1 MAVGK
6 DGLDGIASI
15 RWRQWHLSQL
25 SFFKFNVP
33 QISPRVTTSHS
44 LASGTRA
51 PHRRRAHK
59 RVSMDSYPAHKLLTG
74 REITRHRLR
83 GLQASKELQR
93 LNRRTSEGLMS
104 TESLSSILQKFDL
117 NGDGD
122 DRKMAKE
129 FVSALR
135 SLNAAPAAGQRSMS
149 ALSSPDIRSIIQTIS
164 SPEKRPGHAPDA
176 KSPDA
181 KSKGAVDY
189 HRLSRCRSYGD
200 ASDGVQV
207 PKSLRQP

>member
-1 MAVGK
+1 
-6 DGLDGIASI
+6 
-15 RWRQWHLSQL
+15 
-25 SFFKFNVP
+25 
-33 QISPRVTTSHS
+33 
-44 LASGTRA
+44 
-51 PHRRRAHK
+51 
-59 RVSMDSYPAHKLLTG
+59 MDSYPAHKLLTG

-83 GLQASKELQR
+83 GLQASKELQM

-207 PKSLRQP
+207 PKSQRPP

>member
-1 MAVGK
+1 
-6 DGLDGIASI
+6 
-15 RWRQWHLSQL
+15 
-25 SFFKFNVP
+25 
-33 QISPRVTTSHS
+33 
-44 LASGTRA
+44 
-51 PHRRRAHK
+51 
-59 RVSMDSYPAHKLLTG
+59 MDSYPAHKLFTG
-74 REITRHRLR
+74 REIARHRLR
-83 GLQASKELQR
+83 GLQASKERQR

-149 ALSSPDIRSIIQTIS
+149 ALSDHDIRSIIQTIS
-164 SPEKRPGHAPDA
+164 SPETRPGHTPDA
-176 KSPDA
+176 NSPDANSPDA
-181 KSKGAVDY
+181 KSKDY

-200 ASDGVQV
+200 ASDGFQV
-207 PKSLRQP
+207 PKSNPNPNPNPDPDPDADPDPNPDPNQVPKCLTGRKWHDHGAILAGEDNTEPSGTWPGAHAED

>member
-1 MAVGK
+1 
-6 DGLDGIASI
+6 
-15 RWRQWHLSQL
+15 
-25 SFFKFNVP
+25 
-33 QISPRVTTSHS
+33 
-44 LASGTRA
+44 
-51 PHRRRAHK
+51 
-59 RVSMDSYPAHKLLTG
+59 MDSYPAHKLLTG

-149 ALSSPDIRSIIQTIS
+149 ALSNHDIRSIIQTIS
-164 SPEKRPGHAPDA
+164 SPEKRPGHTPDA
-176 KSPDA
+176 KSPDV

-200 ASDGVQV
+200 ASDGVQG
-207 PKSLRQP
+207 PKSQRPP

>member
-1 MAVGK
+1 
-6 DGLDGIASI
+6 
-15 RWRQWHLSQL
+15 
-25 SFFKFNVP
+25 
-33 QISPRVTTSHS
+33 
-44 LASGTRA
+44 
-51 PHRRRAHK
+51 
-59 RVSMDSYPAHKLLTG
+59 MDSYPAHKLLTG

-164 SPEKRPGHAPDA
+164 SPEKRPGHAPNA
-176 KSPDA
+176 KSPDV

-189 HRLSRCRSYGD
+189 HRLSRCRSFVEEHPLL
-200 ASDGVQV
+200 ASLGVGAADDQAAGAKRSASSAGAPTTAAV
-207 PKSLRQP
+207 ALPGGGAPAA

>member
-1 MAVGK
+1 MALQVSGAAVG
-6 DGLDGIASI
+6 AVAAYFFFSSI
-15 RWRQWHLSQL
+15 RGSVDFPACNDI
-25 SFFKFNVP
+25 SFFGERHASTHRP
-33 QISPRVTTSHS
+33 Q
-44 LASGTRA
+44 
-51 PHRRRAHK
+51 AHK

-207 PKSLRQP
+207 PKS